1 MHTFGSPSLQI
12 SSETVNFCKEIGKET
27 KQTCSFVQEITILFA
42 VVDVGLG
49 IPWKLLK
56 PNTRGT
62 AFFRNLG
69 RRESYHGRTKKFER
83 RMFSEGM
90 DKDGI
95 IKNTKY
101 KSAEKGVTLLAPHW
115 L

>member
-1 MHTFGSPSLQI
+1 
-12 SSETVNFCKEIGKET
+12 
-27 KQTCSFVQEITILFA
+27 VQEITISFA
-42 VVDVGLG
+42 VVGVGLG

-62 AFFRNLG
+62 AFFRHLG
-69 RRESYHGRTKKFER
+69 RCEFFHGRSKKFER

-90 DKDGI
+90 ENDGI
-95 IKNTKY
+95 IKKTKY
-101 KSAEKGVTLLAPHW
+101 KSARAQGESLEKGVTLLAPHW